1 MSIFNFLSDVLI
13 TIWGYELSY
22 LEFVAVIASLI
33 GVALGITGKRITWPW
48 WAISSVLY

>member
-1 MSIFNFLSDVLI
+1 MSSTFL

-22 LEFVAVIASLI
+22 LELIAVMASFI

-48 WAISSVLY
+48 WALS